1 MKRILTVVT
10 VALVTAAM
18 LVVMATPAFAQG
30 CKAFGTTGTADL
42 AKEGGIGQ
50 TVSGVAQ
57 QVQGLGDD
65 VIPFLHELGCE

>member
-1 MKRILTVVT
+1 MRRIIMLLS
-10 VALVTAAM
+10 VALVMAAM
-18 LVVMATPAFAQG
+18 VVVMATPAFAQG